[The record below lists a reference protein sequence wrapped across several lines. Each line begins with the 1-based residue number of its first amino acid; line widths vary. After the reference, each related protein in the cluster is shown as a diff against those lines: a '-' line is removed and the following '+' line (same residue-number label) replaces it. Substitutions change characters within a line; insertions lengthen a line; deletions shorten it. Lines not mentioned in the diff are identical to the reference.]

1 MSKATIELISA
12 IGSLLGG
19 IAGLVA
25 GFRKIKFPELP
36 TFKIPEEDLE
46 TLTKQIEA
54 NTAISEEARKAAIE
68 ALRNFNMGK
77 LSPTYEALYNDYAR
91 KRVAQ
96 VQEELAAR
104 GFAPGS
110 TEYNR
115 VMAELA
121 KELNA
126 YRAGL
131 LRTQLEDALA
141 LTGLSETTINE
152 LYNKWRVQS
161 GIAGA
166 EAETKYR
173 QAQLG
178 LEKYGYELGR
188 AKTIGEAL
196 GSIAGGLEDILAPKP
211 KEIKEVKVEP
221 VPKAE
226 ISEPGEYLDRYLR
239 AGKFKVEVPEVKE
252 EE

>member
-1 MSKATIELISA
+1 MSAITQTLSA
-12 IGSLLGG
+12 IGSILGG
-19 IAGLVA
+19 IAGILGVT
-25 GFRKIKFPELP
+25 KEIEFPELP

-77 LSPTYEALYNDYAR
+77 LSPAYEALYNDYAR

-115 VMAELA
+115 VMGELA

-161 GIAGA
+161 GIVGA

-178 LEKYGYELGR
+178 LEKYGFELGR
-188 AKTIGEAL
+188 TKAIGEAL
-196 GSIAGGLEDILAPKP
+196 SSIAGGLEDILAPKP
-211 KEIKEVKVEP
+211 KEVKTEP
-221 VPKAE
+221 IPEAKVPKPE
-226 ISEPGEYLDRYLR
+226 ESLERYLR
-239 AGKFKVEVPEVKE
+239 AGKFKVEVPEVKSE

>member
-1 MSKATIELISA
+1 MSAIAQTLSA
-12 IGSLLGG
+12 IGSILGG
-19 IAGLVA
+19 IAGILGVT
-25 GFRKIKFPELP
+25 KEIEFPELP

-77 LSPTYEALYNDYAR
+77 LSPAYEALYNDYAR
-91 KRVAQ
+91 KRIAQ

-104 GFAPGS
+104 GFTPGS

-115 VMAELA
+115 VMGELA

-131 LRTQLEDALA
+131 LRTQLEDALKVS
-141 LTGLSETTINE
+141 GLSETTIRE
-152 LYNKWRVQS
+152 LYDKWRVQS
-161 GIAGA
+161 GITGA
-166 EAETKYR
+166 EAETKYK

-178 LEKYGYELGR
+178 LEKYGFELGR

-211 KEIKEVKVEP
+211 KEIKTESIPEAKI
-221 VPKAE
+221 PKPE
-226 ISEPGEYLDRYLR
+226 ESLERYLR
-239 AGKFKVEVPEVKE
+239 AGKFKVEVPEVKSE